1 MVEAPFLTSIANCK
15 LNTMFLDNNRK
26 IKSVSFSSNV
36 SLVLEYINMKATDE
50 QTLGKQF
57 FNPVNVE

>member
-26 IKSVSFSSNV
+26 IQCVSLSSNV
-36 SLVLEYINMKATDE
+36 LLVLEYINMKATDE
-50 QTLGKQF
+50 QA
-57 FNPVNVE
+57 